1 MIKKIMLN
9 TDFTIFGS
17 KFDTASTIL
26 FIGYLY
32 FILVMLISNNRI
44 NILITKLI
52 NRISV
57 RRNRN

>member
-1 MIKKIMLN
+1 MLN